1 MIPKNKLKDV
11 LQEILLKNI
20 AFFNHS
26 KLEGKASDLL
36 SSFLKTISSFKKEE
50 RISSLFLKRRSENKL
65 KKIYQKL
72 LFLLLDLYESL

>member
-26 KLEGKASDLL
+26 KLASDLL

-65 KKIYQKL
+65 KKILSKTSIS
-72 LFLLLDLYESL
+72 FA